1 MAHLSSIFQKL
12 SSLKEVMIKTFILTA
27 YLASWFCALVF
38 LSNSILEIDGV
49 PYIGFGLA
57 IIKAAVSAKFMMMG
71 IEFFPMKMNSGTPLL
86 YGILKRSIVYVLIVV
101 SLSYLFNGI
110 EGYFHQKGFVESLH
124 NFAGGSLKHLLALSI
139 MYWLIVMP
147 YLAFVGFREV
157 IGDDKMRVYLLGLKK

>member
-49 PYIGFGLA
+49 PYIGFSMA

-71 IEFFPMKMNSGTPLL
+71 VEMFPMHMNGRTSLL
-86 YGILKRSIVYVLIVV
+86 HAILKRSIVYVMIVV
-101 SLSYLFNGI
+101 GLSYLFSGI
-110 EGYFHQKGFVESLH
+110 EGYFHHKGFVDSLQK
-124 NFAGGSLKHLLALSI
+124 FAGGSLTHIVALSI

-147 YLAFVGFREV
+147 YLAFIGFKEV